1 MKKLLMLVTV
11 LMLSVC
17 ALPLA
22 TLSLEPEMPPQPAS
36 AGADAVSE
44 TEREE
49 EPQPAE
55 SEMRR
60 RSYDR
65 RTCITLC
72 RGGDTVELSLYDY
85 LSGVLAAEMP
95 ANFPEEALKAQALAA
110 RTYTLYKLML
120 YDNGA
125 EIPPEHN
132 GAQMCDDYHHC
143 KAFCDIAAAREEK
156 WGADADYYEARV
168 RSAVEA
174 TDGLVAICEGE
185 PIAAVFHAASGSL
198 TESAEDVWGAELPY
212 LTSVESPGGEASP
225 NYSAEVRVK
234 QADFAERVLEKYPQ
248 AVLDIPASEWFKDSH
263 RSEAGGVIDVLVG
276 GVRVKG
282 SFVRE
287 IAGLNSTNF
296 RVSPTEEELI
306 FTTTGYG
313 HCVGMSQ
320 YGARELALEG
330 KTFDGII
337 RHYFTGVELML
348 KT

>member
-1 MKKLLMLVTV
+1 MKKLLMLVAA
-11 LMLSVC
+11 LMLSVY

-22 TLSLEPEMPPQPAS
+22 TLSAPRGEMWEPQTQREESAEESAAQPQPL
-36 AGADAVSE
+36 
-44 TEREE
+44 
-49 EPQPAE
+49 Q
-55 SEMRR
+55 R
-60 RSYDR
+60 RSYDGK
-65 RTCITLC
+65 THITLC
-72 RGGDTVELSLYDY
+72 RGGETVELSLHDY
-85 LSGVLAAEMP
+85 LIGVLAAEMP
-95 ANFPEEALKAQALAA
+95 ASFPEEALKAQALAA
-110 RTYTLYKLML
+110 RTYTLYKLTL
-120 YDNGA
+120 YENGA

-143 KAFCDIAAAREEK
+143 KAFCDIAAVRTEK
-156 WGADADYYEARV
+156 WGGDAQYYEERV
-168 RSAVEA
+168 TRAVEA
-174 TDGLVAICEGE
+174 TDGIVAVYDGE
-185 PIAAVFHAASGSL
+185 PIAAVFHAASGPL

-212 LTSVESPGGEASP
+212 LCSVDSPGGTESP
-225 NYSAEVRVK
+225 NYSAKVRVK
-234 QADFAERVLEKYPQ
+234 QAEFAARVREKYPQ
-248 AVLDIPASEWFKDSH
+248 AALDAPASEWFKDSH

-296 RVSPTEEELI
+296 RVSPTEDELI

-330 KTFDGII
+330 KAFDEII

-348 KT
+348 KA